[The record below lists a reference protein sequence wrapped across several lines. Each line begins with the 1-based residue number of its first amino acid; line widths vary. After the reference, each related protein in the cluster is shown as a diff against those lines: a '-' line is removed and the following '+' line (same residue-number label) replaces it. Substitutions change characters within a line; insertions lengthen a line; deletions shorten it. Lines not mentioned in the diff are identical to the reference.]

1 MPSLSELGVN
11 VKFSQ
16 WAGLFVPAGTP
27 EPVIARLREA
37 SRAAAA
43 DERVIRTIG
52 TAGTPILYQDAPE
65 FADFV
70 RQDAKVMADVVQR
83 IGRQ

>member
-1 MPSLSELGVN
+1 MMNNLRIVA
-11 VKFSQ
+11 VSQ
-16 WAGLFVPAGTP
+16 GATVA
-27 EPVIARLREA
+27 IAALLLCFGGGIV
-37 SRAAAA
+37 SPAAA

-65 FADFV
+65 FAAFV
-70 RQDAKVMADVVQR
+70 QQDAKVMETVVQR